1 MLKEQKD
8 GFLGIW
14 KIMKNMV
21 KILVIFIIVISCCIV
36 IPQNQVNAAER
47 TVSGI
52 VKGMKAVEP
61 TEGKYSDLAGVV
73 GKILSFL
80 QIAAGITT
88 VIVVAFLG
96 FELMTD
102 TPADTKEAVKKK
114 LFPVLIGIILVFGAT
129 SIASFIISVNGGTS
143 SSTTYDRTQVV
154 ENGE

>member
-1 MLKEQKD
+1 
-8 GFLGIW
+8 
-14 KIMKNMV
+14 MKNMV

-154 ENGE
+154 QNGE

>member
-1 MLKEQKD
+1 
-8 GFLGIW
+8 
-14 KIMKNMV
+14 MKNMV
-21 KILVIFIIVISCCIV
+21 KILVIFIIAISCCIV
-36 IPQNQVNAAER
+36 IPQNQVNAAEK

>member
-1 MLKEQKD
+1 
-8 GFLGIW
+8 
-14 KIMKNMV
+14 MKNMV

-73 GKILSFL
+73 GKILSLL
-80 QIAAGITT
+80 QIDAGITT